1 MFKTRLDYQ
10 IQDHVLVLFAK
21 AGVDDAAH
29 LDAAKIELGAD
40 ADRAERIGGQ
50 VQHPPL
56 GLITGGRA
64 VQRVELLLQRVVVPP
79 GLQVDVVA
87 GDQGIEAG
95 DLGERRLGA
104 HQPEIRA
111 FADER
116 ASPAVNL
123 GQHGYLAAILGQL
136 QLLHHPDGDPLVA
149 HLGLARQDA
158 VALGEVDA
166 NKLATADKL
175 LVDEAPRQQQ
185 GDKGQQPDG

>member
-1 MFKTRLDYQ
+1 MFKTRLDHQ

-50 VQHPPL
+50 MQHPPL

-87 GDQGIEAG
+87 GDQGIETG

-104 HQPEIRA
+104 HQPEIRT

-116 ASPAVNL
+116 AGPAVNL
-123 GQHGYLAAILGQL
+123 GQHGYLAAILGQR

-158 VALGEVDA
+158 VALGEIDA
-166 NKLATADKL
+166 NKLAAADKL